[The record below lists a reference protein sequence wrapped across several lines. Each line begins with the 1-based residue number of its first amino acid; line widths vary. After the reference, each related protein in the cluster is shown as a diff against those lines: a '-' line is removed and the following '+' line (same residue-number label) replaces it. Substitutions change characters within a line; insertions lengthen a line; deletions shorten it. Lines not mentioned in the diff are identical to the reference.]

1 MCYQIICARL
11 YVTDATIGRS
21 GTLDL
26 YGLINRRILD
36 KWMLMG
42 GVDN

>member
-1 MCYQIICARL
+1 MLPNYLCQII

-21 GTLDL
+21 EALGL
-26 YGLINRRILD
+26 YGLVNCRILD

-42 GVDN
+42 GGN